1 MNFRAN
7 MASLRTLSDDYS
19 YNRISFAEYR
29 QQRSNLLKL
38 IDEDLN
44 GVQAIEV
51 ENEMPEKND
60 QSIINKA
67 LSFLKIDKLKEI
79 N

>member
-7 MASLRTLSDDYS
+7 MMSLRTLSYDY
-19 YNRISFAEYR
+19 YQGQISFSDYR
-29 QQRSNLLKL
+29 EQRSRLLSL

-44 GVQAIEV
+44 GVKAVSRV
-51 ENEMPEKND
+51 ECLDEKESFVD
-60 QSIINKA
+60 KA
-67 LSFLKIDKLKEI
+67 LSFLK

>member
-7 MASLRTLSDDYS
+7 MASLRTLSDDHYQ
-19 YNRISFAEYR
+19 NRISFLQYR
-29 QQRSNLLKL
+29 EQRSHLLKR

-44 GVQAIEV
+44 GVKIDEEVNLSEEVSVIE
-51 ENEMPEKND
+51 
-60 QSIINKA
+60 KA
-67 LSFLKIDKLKEI
+67 LSFLKFNNIKET